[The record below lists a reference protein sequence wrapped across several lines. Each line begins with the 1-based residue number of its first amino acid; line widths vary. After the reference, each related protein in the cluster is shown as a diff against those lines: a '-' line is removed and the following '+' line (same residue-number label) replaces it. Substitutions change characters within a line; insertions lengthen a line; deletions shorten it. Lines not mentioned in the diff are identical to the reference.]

1 MKQTAAVLLGLAL
14 LAVSSAAQ
22 AGLPDTGQAKCYNDT
37 VEIACPSPGADFYGQ
52 DAQYRKPRSYTDLGN
67 GIIRDN
73 VSGLMWQKATAPGTY
88 TWDGA
93 IAYCTGLHLG
103 PYTDWRLPTI
113 KELTTLVDSNIP
125 YPGPTINTVYF
136 PDTVASYY
144 WSSTTDADYSSYA
157 WYVYFSY
164 GGIGSYSK
172 SYLYYVRAVRSGQ
185 Y

>member
-1 MKQTAAVLLGLAL
+1 MLGLAL
-14 LAVSSAAQ
+14 LAFSSSAQ
-22 AGLPDTGQAKCYNDT
+22 AWPPPDTGQKKCYNDT

-52 DAQYRKPRSYTDLGN
+52 DAQYTKPRSYTDLGN

-88 TWDGA
+88 TWDEA
-93 IAYCTGLHLG
+93 KTYCAGRSLG
-103 PYTDWRLPTI
+103 GYSDWRLPTI